1 MAHSCV
7 ADLKGKK
14 LLNLQLWR
22 ERLLMQLIPYL
33 LLIILILLLKA
44 WFYKK
49 KNGLIAVLTS

>member
-1 MAHSCV
+1 V